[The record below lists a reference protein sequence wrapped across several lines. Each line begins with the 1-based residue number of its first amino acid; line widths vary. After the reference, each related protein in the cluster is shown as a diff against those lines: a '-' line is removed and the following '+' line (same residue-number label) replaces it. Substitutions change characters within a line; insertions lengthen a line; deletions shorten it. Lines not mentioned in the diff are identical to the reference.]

1 MPTED
6 EAAGQGQ
13 ATTVD
18 DVHSQH
24 ATTVAV
30 DIAPTAG
37 YALAPGAVR
46 VWDALDEH
54 VIPWPDPIGGAST
67 NPTQELVEHLIET
80 GWGSQESPMLEMLNA
95 RRADEVAAGWP
106 EGSQE
111 SSLQQLRDSL
121 MQDLET
127 AERHYAGDVDA
138 HNANI
143 ERQVEMRAVS
153 VPHTPRRRP
162 APVVT
167 SVSDVDVRLPNGSYV
182 ERATTTYDNGSVVAT
197 DSPTFQR
204 RGSYTETAF
213 NSRLSAQNQ
222 APEYLAH
229 LEAQRTL
236 APGNYTARITRNL
249 WIDFELRR
257 TPGEDGNQPVVIVT
271 RTRTTFSGGD
281 STLPAR
287 PGRPPI
293 APWNPYATD
302 VQGNLRDGPAIN
314 QEGARTGRLPAGGPH
329 LSNVPRTI
337 TASTPRS
344 INSLLAQ
351 MYTGEMPMVPLTE
364 ARSTG
369 PTTAEAGVGELE
381 IDQEWLTRR
390 REHWE
395 ERQAVS
401 GPGQELNN
409 VMRETLAAVEANRE
423 RGLATN
429 TGGEPPPIPLPS
441 RIKRVQRLADDDD

>member
-13 ATTVD
+13 VAAVD

-24 ATTVAV
+24 ATTVAA
-30 DIAPTAG
+30 DLRPATG
-37 YALAPGAVR
+37 YELAPGAVR
-46 VWDALDEH
+46 VWEDLNEH

-80 GWGSQESPMLEMLNA
+80 GWGAQESPML
-95 RRADEVAAGWP
+95 
-106 EGSQE
+106 
-111 SSLQQLRDSL
+111 QQLHDSR
-121 MQDLET
+121 MQDLAT
-127 AERHYAGDVDA
+127 AERQYAGDVDA

-143 ERQVEMRAVS
+143 ERQVEMRVVS

-162 APVVT
+162 TPVVT
-167 SVSDVDVRLPNGSYV
+167 SVSDVDVRLPNGAYV
-182 ERATTTYDNGSVVAT
+182 ERVTTTYDNGSVVAT

-271 RTRTTFSGGD
+271 ATRTSFAND
-281 STLPAR
+281 APA
-287 PGRPPI
+287 PPVR
-293 APWNPYATD
+293 AADRTPWNPYAQS
-302 VQGNLRDGPAIN
+302 VPGGLRDGPAYS
-314 QEGARTGRLPAGGPH
+314 QEGARTGRISASEPNLQRAPARRPAVN
-329 LSNVPRTI
+329 SPVV
-337 TASTPRS
+337 AQSTPRG
-344 INSLLAQ
+344 INNVLAEL
-351 MYTGEMPMVPLTE
+351 YGTLTESVPITE
-364 ARSTG
+364 ARSSG
-369 PTTAEAGVGELE
+369 PTTADAGVGELD
-381 IDQEWLTRR
+381 IADAPDAEWLAARLG
-390 REHWE
+390 HWE
-395 ERQAVS
+395 RRQPNSDAGRMLRS
-401 GPGQELNN
+401 DMLEA
-409 VMRETLAAVEANRE
+409 LAAATANRAC
-423 RGLATN
+423 GLVTN
-429 TGGEPPPIPLPS
+429 TGGAPPPLPLPS
-441 RIKRVQRLADDDD
+441 RIKRVQRLDDGDD